1 MAYGF
6 LRTCGFCLEG
16 PKGGPGRSGV
26 RCGEKSRE
34 PGGRGSLGQLWRRR
48 RGRARA
54 EPCQE
59 RSVCMCSEWPA
70 ALSRQCGGRGGGAQM
85 FAFKGYRHLRKC
97 RTAAQGRASAWSG
110 RGEMVLGGEGY
121 PRIPAADCRG
131 CHMRLGLWDSA
142 PTAPQPSLSVRT
154 CWRQAWGEALS
165 QGVALGRRTASPALS
180 CVPL

>member
-1 MAYGF
+1 M
-6 LRTCGFCLEG
+6 CDV
-16 PKGGPGRSGV
+16 GR
-26 RCGEKSRE
+26 RA
-34 PGGRGSLGQLWRRR
+34 GSLGGVGVWANSGAGDAAVPEQN
-48 RGRARA
+48 RARNG
-54 EPCQE
+54 
-59 RSVCMCSEWPA
+59 VCACAPSGPLPSLGSA
-70 ALSRQCGGRGGGAQM
+70 GGGGAQM